1 MNALALNLVMAAIWL
16 LLSQTPS
23 TAVFV
28 IGYLVGYGLIALF
41 RSLVPGGPAYIR
53 RSAALLRFAGSFVW
67 QFLVA
72 NFNVAAVVLLRPRD
86 RLAPNFLT
94 YDTSGLTPGEIL
106 LLCYCITLT
115 PGTVSI
121 RVSDD
126 QKSLVIH
133 ALDAADPAAIR
144 DSILRDLQKPIQAFT
159 R

>member
-1 MNALALNLVMAAIWL
+1 MNAVALNLVIATIWL
-16 LLSQTPS
+16 LLSREPS

-28 IGYLVGYGLIALF
+28 IGYVVGYGLIALF

-53 RSAALLRFAGSFVW
+53 RSVALVRFAFFFAW

-72 NFNVAAVVLLRPRD
+72 NFSVAAVVLLRPRD
-86 RLAPNFLT
+86 RLAPNYLT

-121 RVSDD
+121 RVSEDR
-126 QKSLVIH
+126 KTLVIH
-133 ALDAADPAAIR
+133 ALDAADPEAIR
-144 DSILRDLQKPIQAFT
+144 ASILRDLQQPIQAFT

>member
-1 MNALALNLVMAAIWL
+1 MNAIALNLIMATIWL
-16 LLSQTPS
+16 LLSKAPS
-23 TAVFV
+23 PAVFV
-28 IGYLVGYGLIALF
+28 IGYLFGFGLIALF

-53 RSAALLRFAGSFVW
+53 RSAALVRFAGSFAW

-72 NFNVAAVVLLRPRD
+72 NFNVATVVLLRPRE
-86 RLAPNFLT
+86 RLAPNYLT
-94 YDTSGLTPGEIL
+94 YDTSTLTPGEIL

-126 QKSLVIH
+126 QKTLVIH

-144 DSILRDLQKPIQAFT
+144 TAILRDLQKPILAFT

>member
-1 MNALALNLVMAAIWL
+1 MNAVALNLVMAAIWL
-16 LLSQTPS
+16 LLSKAPS

-53 RSAALLRFAGSFVW
+53 RTAALLRFACSFAW

-72 NFNVAAVVLLRPRD
+72 NFSVAAVVLLRPRE
-86 RLAPNFLT
+86 RLAPNYLT

-115 PGTVSI
+115 PGTVGI
-121 RVSDD
+121 RVSED
-126 QKSLVIH
+126 QKTLVIH
-133 ALDAADPAAIR
+133 ALDAADPVAIR
-144 DSILRDLQKPIQAFT
+144 AAILRDLQKPIQAFT